1 MNLLLELVL
10 RAAEGFK
17 SSTVIAIK
25 GVLSSH
31 EVFCEGQPTYHG
43 VPRQGKTDPR
53 MDATVFLLQ
62 SRLQIMVV
70 YSHDTTLA
78 PVIGASDYPGP
89 GGRGENCRT
98 RNFLGVCAYPAA
110 FPRAHLPA
118 LTLALAPIPASVSTI
133 SPSPTAAPAA
143 ANAPS
148 MPPPPPRRRT
158 NSRSLYPGTRAQ
170 RRRARALTRTR

>member
-133 SPSPTAAPAA
+133 SPSPTVAPAA